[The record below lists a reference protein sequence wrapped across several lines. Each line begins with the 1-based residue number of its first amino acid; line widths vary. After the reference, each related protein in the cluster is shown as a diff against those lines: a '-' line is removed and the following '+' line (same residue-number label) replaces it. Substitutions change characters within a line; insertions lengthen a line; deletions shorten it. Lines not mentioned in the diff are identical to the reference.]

1 MVLPG
6 AWFPLVEYAAAGYGG
21 LVALLYLGQR
31 RLLFRPDRRRPV
43 LGALA
48 ELGVREV
55 TLVTADGIALSSW
68 YLPPSAN
75 RPVILYCHGNG
86 GHIGYR
92 RTRLTRFAQEG
103 YGVLLLEYR
112 GYGGNPGLPSERGL
126 CADAAAAFDFLI
138 RERKI
143 PPERIAL
150 YGMSLGSGVAVQLAA
165 RREVGALVLE
175 APYTSIAEAAQ
186 HHYPFVPCL
195 WLVRDRFA
203 SLSLIERVR
212 APKLI
217 LHGGRDRIVPIRLG
231 RALYERAPEPK
242 EGWFA
247 PEAGHGN
254 LAAFGALDAA
264 IAFLKRHL
272 G

>member
-1 MVLPG
+1 M
-6 AWFPLVEYAAAGYGG
+6 LVSLAASAAAAYAG
-21 LVALLYLGQR
+21 LVAILYLGQR
-31 RLLFRPDRRRPV
+31 RLLFHPDKNRPV
-43 LGALA
+43 LGALSA
-48 ELGVREV
+48 LGVREI
-55 TLVTADGIALSSW
+55 TLLTADGIALSSW
-68 YLPPSAN
+68 YLPPPAD

-92 RTRLTRFAQEG
+92 RTRLARFAAEG

-112 GYGGNPGLPSERGL
+112 GYGGNPGLPCEQGL
-126 CADAAAAFDFLI
+126 CTDAAAALDFLG
-138 RERKI
+138 REGI
-143 PPERIAL
+143 APGRIAL

-165 RREVGALVLE
+165 CREVGAVILE
-175 APYTSIAEAAQ
+175 APYTSIAAAAQ
-186 HHYPFVPCL
+186 VHYPFVPCL

-203 SLSLIERVR
+203 SLAVIERVR

-242 EGWFA
+242 EGWFV
-247 PEAGHGN
+247 PEGGHGD

-264 IAFLKRHL
+264 VAFLKRHL

>member
-1 MVLPG
+1 M
-6 AWFPLVEYAAAGYGG
+6 LVSLAVSAAAVYAG
-21 LVALLYLGQR
+21 LVAALYLGQR
-31 RLLFRPDRRRPV
+31 RLLFRPDKSRPV

-48 ELGVREV
+48 ALGVREIA
-55 TLVTADGIALSSW
+55 LLTADGIALSSW
-68 YLPPSAN
+68 YLPPRAN

-92 RTRLTRFAQEG
+92 RTRLARFAEAG

-112 GYGGNPGLPSERGL
+112 GYGGNPGSPCEQGL
-126 CADAAAAFDFLI
+126 CADAAAALDFLV
-138 RERKI
+138 REGIVPGRV
-143 PPERIAL
+143 AL

-165 RREVGALVLE
+165 GREVGALILE

-186 HHYPFVPCL
+186 AHYPFVPCL

-203 SLSLIERVR
+203 SLAVIDRIK

-217 LHGGRDRIVPIRLG
+217 LHGERDRTIPIRLG
-231 RALYERAPEPK
+231 RALYERAREPK
-242 EGWFA
+242 EGWFV
-247 PEAGHGN
+247 PEGGHGD
-254 LAAFGALDAA
+254 LAAFGALDAVV
-264 IAFLKRHL
+264 AFLKRHL